1 MKQNKKRLVAISL
14 SMVLMVWLC
23 FTASADVIQGLQDAK
38 TELLTGIKTVL
49 DTVIVPL
56 LIVVDVLVFLF
67 NLVGFLRSRDDGG
80 NHSRQIIG
88 VIITI
93 CVGILLGTWYAWGGV
108 MLGTT
113 ETSPV
118 TAVRLLRPLR
128 L

>member
-1 MKQNKKRLVAISL
+1 MKQNKKRLIAISL

-108 MLGTT
+108 MLGIT

>member
-1 MKQNKKRLVAISL
+1 MKQNKKRLIVISL

-108 MLGTT
+108 MLGIT